1 MDAVASVT
9 ELRLVY
15 GRQAAW
21 IDCEAAVVPA
31 PGRYVLAHDHESDA
45 PLATELF
52 ALEYG
57 PRGFLAG
64 PPVPREW
71 QPGSILDVRGPL
83 GLGFELP
90 AEARRV
96 ALVAFDGDPSRLIPL
111 AATAIRQAASVALV
125 CDTPP
130 LELPLQL
137 EIHPVRGL
145 AEVCEWSDY
154 AAIDVDRG
162 SVSEL
167 LGVLTRRRG
176 VVGTGHAQALVRAP
190 MPCGG
195 IGQCGVC
202 SVRTKAGPKLAC
214 VDGPVFDLKSLV
226 GKS

>member
-1 MDAVASVT
+1 VDAVASVA
-9 ELRLVY
+9 ELRVIH
-15 GRQAAW
+15 GRQFAW
-21 IDCEAAVVPA
+21 IDCEAAAVPA
-31 PGRYVLAHDHESDA
+31 PGRYLLAHEQGSDA

-52 ALEYG
+52 AVEYG

-71 QPGSILDVRGPL
+71 QPGSILEMRGPL
-83 GLGFELP
+83 GVGFELP
-90 AEARRV
+90 AEAHRV

-111 AATAIRQAASVALV
+111 GTIAIRQAASVALV

-130 LELPLQL
+130 PDLPLQL
-137 EIHPVRGL
+137 EIHPARGL
-145 AEVCEWSDY
+145 ADVCEWSDY
-154 AAIDVDRG
+154 AAIDVARG

-167 LGVLTRRRG
+167 LSLLTRWRG
-176 VVGTGHAQALVRAP
+176 VVAAGHAQALVRAP

-202 SVRTKAGPKLAC
+202 SVRTNAGPQLAC
-214 VDGPVFDLKSLV
+214 VDGPVFDLKFLV